1 MAQSNVCR
9 SFDKHT
15 LYQKSHPPR
24 GGFFILNALQL
35 HFHPMYASHSTSLRH
50 LIFVASVLLSICW
63 NSDADAQCEG
73 TELVV
78 HTFTSFANAELA
90 WELADANGSTLST
103 YAGREMQ

>member
-1 MAQSNVCR
+1 
-9 SFDKHT
+9 
-15 LYQKSHPPR
+15 
-24 GGFFILNALQL
+24 
-35 HFHPMYASHSTSLRH
+35 MYASHSTSLRQV
-50 LIFVASVLLSICW
+50 IFVTSVLVSICW

-78 HTFTSFANAELA
+78 LTFTSFANAELAWELA

>member
-15 LYQKSHPPR
+15 LYQKKPPSK
-24 GGFFILNALQL
+24 GWLF
-35 HFHPMYASHSTSLRH
+35 HFKRTPTAFPT
-50 LIFVASVLLSICW
+50 
-63 NSDADAQCEG
+63 DADAQCEG